1 MLDFLIYLVIA
12 VLSAGVVINIGETIP
27 LGSQLKRDVAGVS
40 TSLVGTG
47 ILYNYTNAISF
58 IEASAYG
65 YLGWQGYL
73 FILSLMLLSF
83 VWISNLIRYKQTI
96 V

>member
-1 MLDFLIYLVIA
+1 MIEFIAYVVIA
-12 VLSAGVVINIGETIP
+12 VLSAGVVINIGENIP

-47 ILYNYTNAISF
+47 MLYNYTNAISF

-73 FILSLMLLSF
+73 FIISLMLLSF